1 MTSIERPIVVGVFH
15 DHAQA
20 AQAIDELHSTGFLDE
35 KIRIK
40 KTATVS
46 GLLDRPR
53 SNAIGYAPENRPL
66 PDELMDK
73 GLSQNEAYY
82 YQQEF
87 EAGHS
92 IVIVEAYEHQ
102 QEARSILQRY
112 GAYGV
117 SASIE
122 HTESER
128 SIPVREEVLEAHKQW
143 VQIGEVV
150 LRKEVITEEKT
161 ITVPIR
167 REKLVIERLPPSPQ
181 PVQKEETIDEAL
193 KDGRT
198 LKIILHEEQVRIEK
212 YPVVKEEIIVSKQQI
227 EETKQFSDTVKRE
240 VAHIEQ
246 VGNVHIQGN
255 DSNPVPD

>member
-1 MTSIERPIVVGVFH
+1 MASINHPVVVGVFH
-15 DHAQA
+15 DHTQA
-20 AQAIDELHSTGFLDE
+20 ARAIDELHSAGFLDE
-35 KIRIK
+35 KLRMK

-53 SNAIGYAPENRPL
+53 SNAIGYATENMPL

-73 GLSQNEAYY
+73 GLSQNEAHY

-92 IVIVEAYEHQ
+92 IVVVEAYEHQ

-112 GAYGV
+112 GAYGI
-117 SASIE
+117 STYIE
-122 HTESER
+122 QTESER
-128 SIPVREEVLEAHKQW
+128 SIPVREEVLEARKQW

-150 LRKEVITEEKT
+150 LRKEVVIEQKT

-167 REKLVIERLPPSPQ
+167 REKLIVERLSPSAQ

-193 KDGRT
+193 KDGGT
-198 LKIILHEEQVRIEK
+198 LKIVLHEEQVRIEK
-212 YPVVKEEIIVSKQQI
+212 YSVVKEEIIVSKKQI
-227 EETKQFSDTVKRE
+227 EESKQFSDTVKRE
-240 VAHIEQ
+240 VVHIEQ
-246 VGNVHIQGN
+246 VGNAHIQGN
-255 DSNPVPD
+255 NGNPLPD